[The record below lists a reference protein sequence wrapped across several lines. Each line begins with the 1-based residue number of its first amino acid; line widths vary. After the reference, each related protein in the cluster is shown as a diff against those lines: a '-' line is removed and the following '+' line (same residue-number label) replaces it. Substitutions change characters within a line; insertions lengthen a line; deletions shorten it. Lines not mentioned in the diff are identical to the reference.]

1 MQLDR
6 IRQRSRD
13 HRAGEGER
21 RWVVENDANATA
33 IAGGDELP
41 QQRRFAHSL
50 GTADD
55 REWDSLL
62 TTTCEH
68 ESVHKASVSLSISR
82 AGANRWGSISSSGE
96 RLNWPKSPAL
106 ASPSSGNTSVTKARW
121 VLGPIESCTYKRM
134 LWRSA

>member
-6 IRQRSRD
+6 IRERSRD
-13 HRAGEGER
+13 HRAGERER
-21 RWVVENDANATA
+21 RWVVENDANATP
-33 IAGGDELP
+33 IAASDQLP

-62 TTTCEH
+62 TTTGEH
-68 ESVHKASVSLSISR
+68 ESVHKASFSLSISR
-82 AGANRWGSISSSGE
+82 AGANRWGSISSSCE
-96 RLNWPKSPAL
+96 SLNWPKSPAR
-106 ASPSSGNTSVTKARW
+106 ARTSSRNTLVTMARW
-121 VLGPIESCTYKRM
+121 VLGPIETCAYKRM